1 MVFMAVLLIKSV
13 PDLLVLHNTT
23 VRYKRKNLMKW
34 FLPAQLAYP
43 FYVLA
48 IAFISVRGVAKYSD

>member
-1 MVFMAVLLIKSV
+1 MVFTAAMLIKSV
-13 PDLLVLHNTT
+13 PDLMVLHNTT

-48 IAFISVRGVAKYSD
+48 IAFISARGRSKYSG